1 MKRIALALALL
12 VAVPAIADARCFL
25 FFCQH
30 YNYNYRRH
38 TSPKVDGFCKGV
50 QNAEAKS
57 QVNDEDFIAGFPSR
71 EQPRVKRCLE
81 LAK

>member
-30 YNYNYRRH
+30 YNYRRH

>member
-12 VAVPAIADARCFL
+12 VAVPAIADARC
-25 FFCQH
+25 QH
-30 YNYNYRRH
+30 YNYRRH

-71 EQPRVKRCLE
+71 EQPQVKRCLE